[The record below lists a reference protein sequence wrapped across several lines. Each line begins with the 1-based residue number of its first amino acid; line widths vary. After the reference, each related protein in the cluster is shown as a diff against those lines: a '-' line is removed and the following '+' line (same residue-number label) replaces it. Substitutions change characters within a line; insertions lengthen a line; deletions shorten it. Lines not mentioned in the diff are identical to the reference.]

1 MHFQTVYKLFVGKP
15 VTYKANTKAFEFFL
29 NILLVNFSKLCPSQ
43 VSSIS
48 TVFSACASTLNNAIV
63 SKYAA
68 QGKY

>member
-29 NILLVNFSKLCPSQ
+29 NILLAN
-43 VSSIS
+43 
-48 TVFSACASTLNNAIV
+48 LNNAIV

-68 QGKY
+68 QGKYRFRKLIPQCGFIHEEVK